1 LRSESECSLRSL
13 TEKDWL
19 YIPADIETPE
29 TGLKFGTK
37 ILAHLANDVVELML

>member
-1 LRSESECSLRSL
+1 L

-29 TGLKFGTK
+29 PGLKFGTK
-37 ILAHLANDVVELML
+37 ILADFSMKTSPANGSP